1 MLTKAGRKRGF
12 DFKEPAA
19 ANKVLQAATNFY
31 SRREQFIPCLRGY
44 HMIATKKKQQQQEV
58 NTKNEKKQTNKQSKG
73 KTLLTGEQIQNEGNL
88 NEVVLFWVSW
98 KQIELAFRR
107 CVKVTSDSDLQRIRN

>member
-44 HMIATKKKQQQQEV
+44 HMIATKKKQEEV
-58 NTKNEKKQTNKQSKG
+58 NTKNENKQKNKQTNKAKAKHSLLENKP
-73 KTLLTGEQIQNEGNL
+73 KTREI
-88 NEVVLFWVSW
+88 
-98 KQIELAFRR
+98 
-107 CVKVTSDSDLQRIRN
+107 

>member
-19 ANKVLQAATNFY
+19 ANKVLVAATNFY

-44 HMIATKKKQQQQEV
+44 HMITTRNKKEKTTTSKHEKRKKT
-58 NTKNEKKQTNKQSKG
+58 NKKNKQTNKAKAKHSLLENKSK
-73 KTLLTGEQIQNEGNL
+73 TREI
-88 NEVVLFWVSW
+88 
-98 KQIELAFRR
+98 
-107 CVKVTSDSDLQRIRN
+107 